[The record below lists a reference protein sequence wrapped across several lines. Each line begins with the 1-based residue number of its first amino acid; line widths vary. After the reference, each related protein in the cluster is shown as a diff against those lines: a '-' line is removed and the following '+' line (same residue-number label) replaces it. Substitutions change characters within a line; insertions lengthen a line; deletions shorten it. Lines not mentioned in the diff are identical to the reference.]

1 MDLKYFNNDHI
12 FLVLQGYT
20 LCFNL
25 FEARITSDGGVEY
38 ITVKHDIKTPKNSYV
53 YNSEANSNHGGY
65 CIAVITS
72 KPYSKSIVTDIFQ
85 NDILKNTNYEVEQI
99 SVVFI
104 ASEAT
109 AETYSIVELFFDFTP
124 AGAVIYSSSITTTLI
139 S

>member
-1 MDLKYFNNDHI
+1 
-12 FLVLQGYT
+12 
-20 LCFNL
+20 
-25 FEARITSDGGVEY
+25 
-38 ITVKHDIKTPKNSYV
+38 
-53 YNSEANSNHGGY
+53 
-65 CIAVITS
+65 
-72 KPYSKSIVTDIFQ
+72 VTDIFQ